1 MSPEIINSLS
11 VILPGLG
18 FMWAL
23 YRNANKAKAE
33 LVQEI
38 KRSLAADSVEMKHGR
53 IPQPLLTKEHK
64 DTFTR
69 ADHDLLCNPL
79 HQRVTVL
86 EGDVRAIRLT
96 MAGDKKELLDAGD
109 DRAKDI
115 HKRIDDLKTE
125 IAAAPAKTVALLKD
139 TKGLLA

>member
-1 MSPEIINSLS
+1 MTPEVINSLS

-33 LVQEI
+33 LVAEI
-38 KRSLAADSVEMKHGR
+38 KRSLAADAAEQKKSSL
-53 IPQPLLTKEHK
+53 PQPLLTKEHK
-64 DTFTR
+64 DAFTR

-96 MAGDKKELLDAGD
+96 MAADKNELLDAGE

-115 HKRIDDLKTE
+115 HRRIDDLKTE
-125 IAAAPAKTVALLKD
+125 IAAAPARTVALLKD
-139 TKGLLA
+139 TKGLL